1 VIGGDSGIDF
11 ESVLSWQPQTKVYA
25 TPFFD
30 DSRLTIYELFEPMN
44 KVGFISLGCPKNLVD
59 SEVMMGQLKANGYEL
74 TADASEADTVVVNTC
89 GFIDS
94 AKKES
99 IEAILEAAQLKTNG
113 KAKRLVVAG
122 CLVERY
128 RDELKASMPEVD
140 AFIGTSQINDILAV
154 CDPQTNTR
162 SLPIITVGNQSA
174 TYLYDESTPRVLAT
188 PSHYAFIKIAEGCDR
203 PCAFCFIPQMRG
215 HFRSRR
221 FGSIVAEAH
230 QLAEEGVK
238 ELILVAQDSS
248 RYGED
253 LGKQDALA
261 HLLRELSHTEGIEWV
276 RVMYTYP
283 THISDAFLDVLAEEA
298 KAVKYLDMP
307 LQHASQNVL
316 KLMKRGGNRA
326 SLEKLIKRVRER
338 VPGIAVRTTFIAG
351 FPGETDGDFEELLA
365 FVKNVEFDR
374 VGVFTYSDEEGTPAF
389 ELPNKVDPKI
399 AKQRRIRLMKAQS
412 RISRKRNKAKVGEV
426 LRVIFEG
433 ESNESDLLW
442 QGRIETQAPDID
454 GCVLINDVPEGFI
467 PLPGEMVNVLITEA
481 QEYDLV
487 GKIVSCQ

>member
-1 VIGGDSGIDF
+1 M
-11 ESVLSWQPQTKVYA
+11 K
-25 TPFFD
+25 
-30 DSRLTIYELFEPMN
+30 

-59 SEVMMGQLKANGYEL
+59 SEVMMGQLKATGYQI
-74 TADASEADTVVVNTC
+74 TSDASEADTVVVNTC
-89 GFIDS
+89 GFIDA

-99 IEAILEAAQLKTNG
+99 IEAILEAGRLKTDG
-113 KAKRLVVAG
+113 KATRLIVAG

-128 RDELKASMPEVD
+128 RDELKLSLPEVD

-154 CDPQTNTR
+154 CDPQTDTR
-162 SLPIITVGNQSA
+162 SLPVVTLGNQSA

-188 PSHYAFIKIAEGCDR
+188 PGHYAFIKIAEGCDR

-283 THISDAFLDVLAEEA
+283 THISDAFLDVLAEES

-316 KLMKRGGNRA
+316 KLMKRGGNRD
-326 SLEKLIKRVRER
+326 SLERLIKRVRDR
-338 VPGIAVRTTFIAG
+338 VPAIAVRTTFITG
-351 FPGETDGDFEELLA
+351 FPGETEEDFAELLA

-389 ELPNKVDPKI
+389 DLPNKVDPRI
-399 AKQRRIRLMKAQS
+399 AKRRRARLMKEQS
-412 RISRKRNKAKVGEV
+412 SISRKKNKTRIGERV
-426 LRVIFEG
+426 RVIFEG
-433 ESNESDLLW
+433 ESNESELLW
-442 QGRIETQAPDID
+442 QGRMETQAPDID
-454 GCVLINDVPEGFI
+454 GCVLINDAPEGYV
-467 PLPGEMVNVLITEA
+467 PVPGEMVNVLITEA
-481 QEYDLV
+481 QQYDLV
-487 GKIVSCQ
+487 GQIVEQ

>member
-1 VIGGDSGIDF
+1 M
-11 ESVLSWQPQTKVYA
+11 TK
-25 TPFFD
+25 
-30 DSRLTIYELFEPMN
+30 I
-44 KVGFISLGCPKNLVD
+44 GFISLGCPKNLVD
-59 SEVMMGQLKANGYEL
+59 SEVMMGQLKQNGYEI
-74 TADASEADTVVVNTC
+74 TANAEEADTVVVNTC
-89 GFIDS
+89 GFIES
-94 AKKES
+94 AKQES
-99 IEAILEAAQLKTNG
+99 IDTILEAARLKTGG
-113 KAKRLVVAG
+113 KATRLIVAG

-128 RDELKASMPEVD
+128 RDELKAAMPEVD
-140 AFIGTSQINDILAV
+140 AFIGTSQINDILSV
-154 CDPQTNTR
+154 CDPRTNTR
-162 SLPIITVGNQSA
+162 SLPVIPIGNQSA

-221 FGSIVAEAH
+221 FGSIVAEAQ

-261 HLLRELSHTEGIEWV
+261 HLLRELSHTAGIEWV

-283 THISDAFLDVLAEEA
+283 THISDGFLDVLAEEP

-326 SLEKLIKRVRER
+326 SLERLIERVRQR
-338 VPGIAVRTTFIAG
+338 VPGIAVRTTFITG
-351 FPGETDGDFEELLA
+351 FPGETDADFEELLA

-374 VGVFTYSDEEGTPAF
+374 VGVFTYSDEEGTPAYN
-389 ELPNKVDPKI
+389 LPSKVEPKI
-399 AKQRRIRLMKAQS
+399 AKQRRARLMKEQAK
-412 RISRKRNKAKVGEV
+412 ISRRKNKARIGKTVSV
-426 LRVIFEG
+426 LFEG
-433 ESNESDLLW
+433 ESKESELLW
-442 QGRIETQAPDID
+442 QGRMETQAPDID
-454 GCVLINDVPEGFI
+454 GCILISDAAEGFT
-467 PLPGEMVNVLITEA
+467 PEPGDLVNVLITDA

-487 GKIVSCQ
+487 GRIVD

>member
-1 VIGGDSGIDF
+1 MA
-11 ESVLSWQPQTKVYA
+11 VYGLPSQGA
-25 TPFFD
+25 LI
-30 DSRLTIYELFEPMN
+30 SRFVNHGSMN

-59 SEVMMGQLKANGYEL
+59 SEVMMGQLKQKGYKI
-74 TADASEADTVVVNTC
+74 TADAREADTVIVNTC

-99 IEAILEAAQLKTNG
+99 IEAILEAARLKTDG
-113 KAKRLVVAG
+113 KATRLIVAG

-128 RDELKASMPEVD
+128 RDELKAEMPEVD
-140 AFIGTSQINDILAV
+140 AFIGTSQINDILSV

-162 SLPIITVGNQSA
+162 SLPVIPLGNQSA

-203 PCAFCFIPQMRG
+203 PCAFCFSPQMRG

-221 FGSIVAEAH
+221 FGSIVAEAQ

-238 ELILVAQDSS
+238 ELIVVGQDSS

-261 HLLRELSHTEGIEWV
+261 HLLRELSHTDGIEWV

-283 THISDAFLDVLAEEA
+283 THISDAFLDVLAEEP
-298 KAVKYLDMP
+298 KADKYLDLP

-316 KLMKRGGNRA
+316 KLMKRGGSRA
-326 SLEKLIKRVRER
+326 SLERLIRRVRER
-338 VPGIAVRTTFIAG
+338 VPGVAVRTTFITG
-351 FPGETDGDFEELLA
+351 FPGETEGDLEELLA
-365 FVKNVEFDR
+365 FVRGVEFDR

-389 ELPNKVDPKI
+389 DLPGKVDPKV
-399 AKQRRIRLMKAQS
+399 ARRRRARLMKEQS
-412 RISRKRNKAKVGEV
+412 RISLRRNRA
-426 LRVIFEG
+426 L
-433 ESNESDLLW
+433 
-442 QGRIETQAPDID
+442 
-454 GCVLINDVPEGFI
+454 
-467 PLPGEMVNVLITEA
+467 
-481 QEYDLV
+481 
-487 GKIVSCQ
+487 

>member
-1 VIGGDSGIDF
+1 
-11 ESVLSWQPQTKVYA
+11 
-25 TPFFD
+25 
-30 DSRLTIYELFEPMN
+30 MN

-59 SEVMMGQLKANGYEL
+59 SEVMMGQLKQKGFQI
-74 TADASEADTVVVNTC
+74 TADAADADTVVVNTC

-99 IEAILEAAQLKTNG
+99 IEAILEAARLKTEG
-113 KAKRLVVAG
+113 KATRLIVAG

-128 RDELKASMPEVD
+128 RDELKAEMPEVD
-140 AFIGTSQINDILAV
+140 AFIGTSQINDILSV
-154 CDPQTNTR
+154 CDPKTNTR
-162 SLPIITVGNQSA
+162 SLPVLPLGNQSA

-261 HLLRELSHTEGIEWV
+261 LLLRELSHTEGIDWV

-283 THISDAFLDVLAEEA
+283 THISDGFLDVLAEEP

-316 KLMKRGGNRA
+316 RLMKRGGNRD
-326 SLEKLIKRVRER
+326 SLERLIKRVRER
-338 VPGIAVRTTFIAG
+338 VSGIAVRTTFITG
-351 FPGETDGDFEELLA
+351 FPGETEADFNELLMFA
-365 FVKNVEFDR
+365 RNVEFDR

-389 ELPNKVDPKI
+389 DLPDKVDPKI
-399 AKQRRIRLMKAQS
+399 AKRRRDILMKAQS
-412 RISRKRNKAKVGEV
+412 KIAKQKHKAMVGKTV
-426 LRVIFEG
+426 RVMFEG

-442 QGRIETQAPDID
+442 QGRMETQAPDID
-454 GCVLINDVPEGFI
+454 GCVLINDAPEGFE
-467 PLPGEMVNVLITEA
+467 PVAGQLLDVMITEA

-487 GKIVSCQ
+487 GRIVGA

>member
-1 VIGGDSGIDF
+1 
-11 ESVLSWQPQTKVYA
+11 
-25 TPFFD
+25 
-30 DSRLTIYELFEPMN
+30 
-44 KVGFISLGCPKNLVD
+44 
-59 SEVMMGQLKANGYEL
+59 MGQLKQNGYQI
-74 TADASEADTVVVNTC
+74 TADAEEADTLVVNTC

-99 IEAILEAAQLKTNG
+99 IEAILEAARLKTEG

-128 RDELKASMPEVD
+128 RDELRAEMPEVD

-154 CDPQTNTR
+154 CDPKTNTR
-162 SLPIITVGNQSA
+162 SLPVVSLGNQSA

-230 QLAEEGVK
+230 QLADEGVK

-261 HLLRELSHTEGIEWV
+261 HLLRELSHTDGIEWV

-283 THISDAFLDVLAEEA
+283 THISDAFLDVLAEEP

-307 LQHASQNVL
+307 LQHASQSVL

-326 SLEKLIKRVRER
+326 SLERLIERVRRR
-338 VPGIAVRTTFIAG
+338 VPGIAVRTTFITG
-351 FPGETDGDFEELLA
+351 FPGETEEDFDELLT

-374 VGVFTYSDEEGTPAF
+374 VGVFTYSDEEGTPAY

-399 AKQRRIRLMKAQS
+399 AKRRRDRLMKQQGK
-412 RISRKRNKAKVGEV
+412 ISRRKNKARIGETVRV
-426 LRVIFEG
+426 LFEG
-433 ESNESDLLW
+433 ESTESELLW
-442 QGRIETQAPDID
+442 QGRMETQAPDID
-454 GCVLINDVPEGFI
+454 GCVLINDIPEDFVPQ
-467 PLPGEMVNVLITEA
+467 PGEFVNVLIEEA
-481 QEYDLV
+481 HEYDLI
-487 GKIVSCQ
+487 GRIV

>member
-1 VIGGDSGIDF
+1 
-11 ESVLSWQPQTKVYA
+11 
-25 TPFFD
+25 
-30 DSRLTIYELFEPMN
+30 MN

-59 SEVMMGQLKANGYEL
+59 SEVMMGQLQHHGFQITPNAE
-74 TADASEADTVVVNTC
+74 EADTIVVNTC

-94 AKKES
+94 AKQES
-99 IEAILEAAQLKTNG
+99 IDTILEAAQLKATG

-128 RDELKASMPEVD
+128 RDELKAEMPEVD

-154 CDPQTNTR
+154 CDPKTNTR
-162 SLPIITVGNQSA
+162 SLPVIPLGKQSA

-253 LGKQDALA
+253 LEKQDALA
-261 HLLRELSHTEGIEWV
+261 HLLREVSHTDNIEWV

-283 THISDAFLDVLAEEA
+283 THISDAFLDVLAEES

-316 KLMKRGGNRA
+316 KLMKRGGNCA
-326 SLEKLIKRVRER
+326 SLERLIERVRTR
-338 VPGIAVRTTFIAG
+338 VPDIAVRTTFITG
-351 FPGETDGDFEELLA
+351 FPGETEEDFDELMT
-365 FVKNVEFDR
+365 FVKNVAFDS

-389 ELPNKVDPKI
+389 DLPDKVDPKI
-399 AKQRRIRLMKAQS
+399 AKRRRDQLMKAQS
-412 RISRKRNKAKVGEV
+412 KIAKRKHEAMVGQTV
-426 LRVIFEG
+426 RVMFEG
-433 ESNESDLLW
+433 ESNETDLLW
-442 QGRIETQAPDID
+442 QGRMETQAPDI
-454 GCVLINDVPEGFI
+454 
-467 PLPGEMVNVLITEA
+467 
-481 QEYDLV
+481 
-487 GKIVSCQ
+487 

>member
-1 VIGGDSGIDF
+1 
-11 ESVLSWQPQTKVYA
+11 
-25 TPFFD
+25 
-30 DSRLTIYELFEPMN
+30 M

-59 SEVMMGQLKANGYEL
+59 SEVMMGQLKATGYQI
-74 TADASEADTVVVNTC
+74 TADANEADIVVVNTC
-89 GFIDS
+89 GFIDA

-99 IEAILEAAQLKTNG
+99 IEAILEAAKLKSEGRAT
-113 KAKRLVVAG
+113 RLIVAG

-128 RDELKASMPEVD
+128 RDELKLSLPEVD
-140 AFIGTSQINDILAV
+140 AFIGTSQINDILRV
-154 CDPQTNTR
+154 CDPKTDTR
-162 SLPIITVGNQSA
+162 SLPVVSLGNQSA

-221 FGSIVAEAH
+221 FGSIVAEAQ

-261 HLLRELSHTEGIEWV
+261 QLLRELSHTDGIEWV

-283 THISDAFLDVLAEEA
+283 THISDAFLDVLAEEP

-316 KLMKRGGNRA
+316 KLMKRGGNRL
-326 SLEKLIKRVRER
+326 SLERLIRRVRDR
-338 VPGIAVRTTFIAG
+338 VPGIAVRTTFITG
-351 FPGETDGDFEELLA
+351 FPGETDEDFEELLQ

-374 VGVFTYSDEEGTPAF
+374 VGVFTYSDEEGTPAYD
-389 ELPNKVDPKI
+389 LPNKVDPKI
-399 AKQRRIRLMKAQS
+399 ARRRRARLMKEQS
-412 RISRKRNKAKVGEV
+412 RISRKLNRAKIGQRVH
-426 LRVIFEG
+426 VIFEG
-433 ESNESDLLW
+433 ESTESDLLW
-442 QGRIETQAPDID
+442 QGRMETQAPDID
-454 GCVLINDVPEGFI
+454 GCVLINDAPDDFI
-467 PLPGEMVNVLITEA
+467 PAPGELVNVLITGA

-487 GKIVSCQ
+487 GRILN

>member
-1 VIGGDSGIDF
+1 MHKI
-11 ESVLSWQPQTKVYA
+11 
-25 TPFFD
+25 
-30 DSRLTIYELFEPMN
+30 
-44 KVGFISLGCPKNLVD
+44 GFISLGCPKNLVD
-59 SEVMMGQLKANGYEL
+59 SEVMMGQLKQNGFTI
-74 TADASEADTVVVNTC
+74 TADAAEADTVVVNTC
-89 GFIDS
+89 GFIES

-99 IEAILEAAQLKTNG
+99 IDAILEAAKLKTEG
-113 KAKRLVVAG
+113 KAQRLVVAG

-128 RDELKASMPEVD
+128 RDDLKAGMPEVD
-140 AFIGTSQINDILAV
+140 AFIGTSQISDILAV
-154 CDPQTNTR
+154 CDPKRNPR
-162 SLPIITVGNQSA
+162 SLPVIPLGNQTA

-221 FGSIVAEAH
+221 FGSIVAEAQ

-261 HLLRELSHTEGIEWV
+261 HLLRELSHTDGIDWV

-283 THISDAFLDVLAEEA
+283 THISDGFLDVLAEEP

-316 KLMKRGGNRA
+316 KLMKRGGNRQ
-326 SLEKLIKRVRER
+326 SLERLIQRVRKR
-338 VPGIAVRTTFIAG
+338 VPGIAVRTTFITG
-351 FPGETDGDFEELLA
+351 FPGETEEDFQELLA

-374 VGVFTYSDEEGTPAF
+374 VGVFTYSDEEGTPAYD
-389 ELPNKVDPKI
+389 LPDKVDPKT
-399 AKQRRIRLMKAQS
+399 AERRRARLMKEQS
-412 RISRKRNKAKVGEV
+412 KIAKRKHKAMIGKSIQVM
-426 LRVIFEG
+426 FEG

-442 QGRIETQAPDID
+442 QGRMETQAPDID
-454 GCVLINDVPEGFI
+454 GCVLINDAPENFEPTAGSI
-467 PLPGEMVNVLITEA
+467 VSVLITGA

-487 GKIVSCQ
+487 GTIVA

>member
-1 VIGGDSGIDF
+1 MM
-11 ESVLSWQPQTKVYA
+11 K
-25 TPFFD
+25 
-30 DSRLTIYELFEPMN
+30 

-59 SEVMMGQLKANGYEL
+59 SEVMMGHLKLSGYEI
-74 TADASEADTVVVNTC
+74 TANAEEAETVVVNTC

-99 IEAILEAAQLKTNG
+99 IEAILEAARLKTTG

-128 RDELKASMPEVD
+128 RDELKAELPEVD
-140 AFIGTSQINDILAV
+140 AFIGTSQINSILSV
-154 CDPQTNTR
+154 CDPKTNLR
-162 SLPIITVGNQSA
+162 ALPVLPLGNQSA

-221 FGSIVAEAH
+221 FGSIIAEAQ

-261 HLLRELSHTEGIEWV
+261 RLLRELAQTGGIEWV

-283 THISDAFLDVLAEEA
+283 THISDGFLDVLAEEP
-298 KAVKYLDMP
+298 KAVRYLDMP
-307 LQHASQNVL
+307 LQHCSQRVL
-316 KLMKRGGNRA
+316 RLMKRGGNRQ
-326 SLEKLIKRVRER
+326 SLERLIERVRSR
-338 VPGIAVRTTFIAG
+338 VPGIGVRTTFITG
-351 FPGETDGDFEELLA
+351 FPGETEEDFGELMS
-365 FVKNVEFDR
+365 FVRTVEFDR

-389 ELPNKVDPKI
+389 ALPDKIDPKI
-399 AKQRRIRLMKAQS
+399 AKQRQRRLMKEQAGISRRKNRS
-412 RISRKRNKAKVGEV
+412 RIGETVTV
-426 LRVIFEG
+426 LFEG
-433 ESNESDLLW
+433 EAKESELLW
-442 QGRIETQAPDID
+442 QGRMETQAPDID
-454 GCVLINDVPEGFI
+454 GCVLINDVPEGV
-467 PLPGEMVNVLITEA
+467 LPVAGDMVNVEITEA
-481 QEYDLV
+481 HEYDLV
-487 GKIVSCQ
+487 GRIV

>member
-1 VIGGDSGIDF
+1 M
-11 ESVLSWQPQTKVYA
+11 K
-25 TPFFD
+25 
-30 DSRLTIYELFEPMN
+30 

-59 SEVMMGQLKANGYEL
+59 SEVMMGQLKQSGYQITPNAE
-74 TADASEADTVVVNTC
+74 DADTVVVNTC

-99 IEAILEAAQLKTNG
+99 IEAILEAARLKTEG

-128 RDELKASMPEVD
+128 RDELKAEMPEVD
-140 AFIGTSQINDILAV
+140 AFIGTSQIAEILSV

-162 SLPIITVGNQSA
+162 ALPVLPLGNQSA

-188 PSHYAFIKIAEGCDR
+188 PGQYAFIKIAEGCDR

-253 LGKQDALA
+253 LGKPDALA
-261 HLLRELSHTEGIEWV
+261 RLLRELSHTGGIEWV

-283 THISDAFLDVLAEEA
+283 THISDAFLDVLADEP

-307 LQHASQNVL
+307 LQHAAQNVL

-326 SLEKLIKRVRER
+326 SLERLIERVRKR
-338 VPGIAVRTTFIAG
+338 VPGIAVRTTFITG
-351 FPGETDGDFEELLA
+351 FPGETAADFAELLG

-389 ELPNKVDPKI
+389 NLPHKVDPKT
-399 AKQRRIRLMKAQS
+399 AKQRRDRLMKAQAK
-412 RISRKRNKAKVGEV
+412 ITKRKHQTLIGQTV
-426 LRVIFEG
+426 RVMFEG
-433 ESNESDLLW
+433 ESNESELLW
-442 QGRIETQAPDID
+442 QGRMETQAPDID
-454 GCVLINDVPEGFI
+454 GCVLINDVPQDFAAR
-467 PLPGEMVNVLITEA
+467 PGEMVNVLLTEA
-481 QEYDLV
+481 LDYDMLGRV
-487 GKIVSCQ
+487 VE

>member
-1 VIGGDSGIDF
+1 M
-11 ESVLSWQPQTKVYA
+11 K
-25 TPFFD
+25 
-30 DSRLTIYELFEPMN
+30 

-94 AKKES
+94 AKQES
-99 IEAILEAAQLKTNG
+99 IDTILEAARLKSDG
-113 KAKRLVVAG
+113 KATRLVVAG

-128 RDELKASMPEVD
+128 RDELKAAMSEVD

-154 CDPQTNTR
+154 CDPKTDTR
-162 SLPIITVGNQSA
+162 SLPVVSLGNQSA

-253 LGKQDALA
+253 LGKEDALA
-261 HLLRELSHTEGIEWV
+261 HLLRELSHTAGIEWV

-283 THISDAFLDVLAEEA
+283 THISDGFLEVLAEEP

-326 SLEKLIKRVRER
+326 SLERLIKRVRDR
-338 VPGIAVRTTFIAG
+338 VPGIAVRTTFITG
-351 FPGETDGDFEELLA
+351 FPGETDEDFEELMT
-365 FVKNVEFDR
+365 FIKNVEFDR
-374 VGVFTYSDEEGTPAF
+374 VGVFTYSDEEGTPAND
-389 ELPNKVDPKI
+389 LPNKVEPKL
-399 AKQRRIRLMKAQS
+399 AKQRRTRLMKEQ
-412 RISRKRNKAKVGEV
+412 AKVAKRKHQGMIGKQV
-426 LRVIFEG
+426 QVMFEG

-442 QGRIETQAPDID
+442 QARMETQAPDID
-454 GCVLINDVPEGFI
+454 GCVLINDAPQDFVPV
-467 PLPGEMVNVLITEA
+467 PGEMINVLITEA

-487 GKIVSCQ
+487 GRIVAQ

>member
-1 VIGGDSGIDF
+1 M
-11 ESVLSWQPQTKVYA
+11 K
-25 TPFFD
+25 
-30 DSRLTIYELFEPMN
+30 

-59 SEVMMGQLKANGYEL
+59 SEVMMGQLKQNGYQI
-74 TADASEADTVVVNTC
+74 TADANEADTVVVNTC

-99 IEAILEAAQLKTNG
+99 IEAILEAARLKTGG

-128 RDELKASMPEVD
+128 RDELQAEMPEVD
-140 AFIGTSQINDILAV
+140 AFIGTSQITDILRV
-154 CDPQTNTR
+154 CDSKVDSR
-162 SLPIITVGNQSA
+162 SLPVVPLGNQSA
-174 TYLYDESTPRVLAT
+174 TYLYDESTPRILAT

-221 FGSIVAEAH
+221 FGSIIAEAQ

-261 HLLRELSHTEGIEWV
+261 HLMRALARTDGIEWV
-276 RVMYTYP
+276 RLMYTYP
-283 THISDAFLDVLAEEA
+283 THISDAFLDVLAEEP

-316 KLMKRGGNRA
+316 KLMKRGGNRE
-326 SLEKLIKRVRER
+326 SLERLIERVRKR
-338 VPGIAVRTTFIAG
+338 VPGIAVRTTFITG
-351 FPGETDGDFEELLA
+351 FPGETEEDFNELLT
-365 FVKNVEFDR
+365 FVRNVEFDR

-389 ELPNKVDPKI
+389 DLPSKVDPKI
-399 AKQRRIRLMKAQS
+399 AKQRRARLMKEQS
-412 RISRKRNKAKVGEV
+412 KISRRKNKARVGHTV
-426 LRVIFEG
+426 RVMFEG
-433 ESNESDLLW
+433 ESNESELLW
-442 QGRIETQAPDID
+442 QGRMETQADR
-454 GCVLINDVPEGFI
+454 
-467 PLPGEMVNVLITEA
+467 
-481 QEYDLV
+481 
-487 GKIVSCQ
+487 

>member
-1 VIGGDSGIDF
+1 
-11 ESVLSWQPQTKVYA
+11 
-25 TPFFD
+25 
-30 DSRLTIYELFEPMN
+30 MN

-59 SEVMMGQLKANGYEL
+59 SEVMMGQLKQNGYQI
-74 TADASEADTVVVNTC
+74 TANAEEADTVVVNTC
-89 GFIDS
+89 GFIDA
-94 AKKES
+94 AKRES
-99 IEAILEAAQLKTNG
+99 IEAILEAARLKTNG
-113 KAKRLVVAG
+113 KAKRLIVAG

-128 RDELKASMPEVD
+128 RDELKAEMPEVD
-140 AFIGTSQINDILAV
+140 AFIGTGQIKDILSV
-154 CDPQTNTR
+154 CDPKTNTR
-162 SLPIITVGNQSA
+162 SLPVIPLGNQSA

-261 HLLRELSHTEGIEWV
+261 HLLRELSHTDGIEWV

-283 THISDAFLDVLAEEA
+283 THIGDAFLDVLADEP
-298 KAVKYLDMP
+298 KAVKYLDIP
-307 LQHASQNVL
+307 LQHASQKVL
-316 KLMKRGGNRA
+316 RLMKRGGNRG
-326 SLEKLIKRVRER
+326 SLERLIERVRRR
-338 VPGIAVRTTFIAG
+338 VPNIAVRTTFITG
-351 FPGETDGDFEELLA
+351 FPGETEEDFQELRA

-389 ELPNKVDPKI
+389 NLPNKVSPKI
-399 AKQRRIRLMKAQS
+399 AKRRRDQLMNEQA
-412 RISRKRNKAKVGEV
+412 RISRGKNRARIGEIV
-426 LRVIFEG
+426 RVMFEG
-433 ESNESDLLW
+433 ESNESELLW
-442 QGRIETQAPDID
+442 QGRMETQAPDID
-454 GCVLINDVPEGFI
+454 GCVLINDAPEGFS
-467 PLPGEMVNVLITEA
+467 PSPGDFIEVLITESYD
-481 QEYDLV
+481 YDLV
-487 GKIVSCQ
+487 GRILD

>member
-1 VIGGDSGIDF
+1 M
-11 ESVLSWQPQTKVYA
+11 K
-25 TPFFD
+25 
-30 DSRLTIYELFEPMN
+30 

-59 SEVMMGQLKANGYEL
+59 SEVMMGQLKATGYQI
-74 TADASEADTVVVNTC
+74 TADASQADTIVVNTC
-89 GFIDS
+89 GFIDA

-99 IEAILEAAQLKTNG
+99 IEAILEAAKLKSEG
-113 KAKRLVVAG
+113 KATRLVVAG

-128 RDELKASMPEVD
+128 RDELKVSLPEVD
-140 AFIGTSQINDILAV
+140 AFIGTSQINDILTV
-154 CDPQTNTR
+154 CDPQKNTR
-162 SLPIITVGNQSA
+162 SLPVVSLGNQSA

-221 FGSIVAEAH
+221 FGSIVAEAQ
-230 QLAEEGVK
+230 QLSQEGVK

-261 HLLRELSHTEGIEWV
+261 QLLHELSHTDGIEWV

-283 THISDAFLDVLAEEA
+283 THISDAFLDVLAEEP

-307 LQHASQNVL
+307 LQHASQNIL
-316 KLMKRGGNRA
+316 KLMKRGGNRK
-326 SLEKLIKRVRER
+326 SLEKLIKRVRDR
-338 VPGIAVRTTFIAG
+338 VPGIAVRTTFITG
-351 FPGETDGDFEELLA
+351 FPGETNEDFAELLT

-374 VGVFTYSDEEGTPAF
+374 VGVFTYSDEEGTPAYD
-389 ELPNKVDPKI
+389 LPAKVDAKVARQRRARLMKEQAKI
-399 AKQRRIRLMKAQS
+399 AK
-412 RISRKRNKAKVGEV
+412 RKHQAMIGKEV
-426 LRVIFEG
+426 RVLFEG
-433 ESNESDLLW
+433 EANESDLLW
-442 QGRIETQAPDID
+442 QGRMETQAPDID
-454 GCVLINDVPEGFI
+454 GCVLINDAPEGFL
-467 PLPGEMVNVLITEA
+467 PLPGDLVNVLITEA

-487 GKIVSCQ
+487 GRIVEQK

>member
-1 VIGGDSGIDF
+1 
-11 ESVLSWQPQTKVYA
+11 
-25 TPFFD
+25 
-30 DSRLTIYELFEPMN
+30 M
-44 KVGFISLGCPKNLVD
+44 
-59 SEVMMGQLKANGYEL
+59 
-74 TADASEADTVVVNTC
+74 
-89 GFIDS
+89 
-94 AKKES
+94 
-99 IEAILEAAQLKTNG
+99 
-113 KAKRLVVAG
+113 
-122 CLVERY
+122 
-128 RDELKASMPEVD
+128 
-140 AFIGTSQINDILAV
+140 
-154 CDPQTNTR
+154 
-162 SLPIITVGNQSA
+162 
-174 TYLYDESTPRVLAT
+174 LAT

-261 HLLRELSHTEGIEWV
+261 HLLRELSHTDGIEWV

-283 THISDAFLDVLAEEA
+283 THISDGFLDVLAEEP

-326 SLEKLIKRVRER
+326 SLERLIKRVRER
-338 VPGIAVRTTFIAG
+338 VPGIAVRTTFITG
-351 FPGETDGDFEELLA
+351 FPGETEEDFEELLQ

-389 ELPNKVDPKI
+389 DLPNKVDPKI
-399 AKQRRIRLMKAQS
+399 AKQRRDALDERTGEDFAQ
-412 RISRKRNKAKVGEV
+412 RKNKAH
-426 LRVIFEG
+426 
-433 ESNESDLLW
+433 DW
-442 QGRIETQAPDID
+442 
-454 GCVLINDVPEGFI
+454 
-467 PLPGEMVNVLITEA
+467 
-481 QEYDLV
+481 
-487 GKIVSCQ
+487 

>member
-1 VIGGDSGIDF
+1 
-11 ESVLSWQPQTKVYA
+11 
-25 TPFFD
+25 
-30 DSRLTIYELFEPMN
+30 MN

-59 SEVMMGQLKANGYEL
+59 SEVMMGQLQQNGYQI

-89 GFIDS
+89 GFIDA

-99 IEAILEAAQLKTNG
+99 IEAILEAARLKTEG
-113 KAKRLVVAG
+113 KAQRLIVAG

-140 AFIGTSQINDILAV
+140 AFIGTSQINEILTV
-154 CDPQTNTR
+154 CDPAVSTR
-162 SLPIITVGNQSA
+162 SLPILPLGNQSA

-188 PSHYAFIKIAEGCDR
+188 PGHYAFIKIAEGCDR

-221 FGSIVAEAH
+221 FGSIVAEAQ
-230 QLAEEGVK
+230 QLAEEGIK

-253 LGKQDALA
+253 LGKEDALA
-261 HLLRELSHTEGIEWV
+261 HLLRELSHTDGIEWV

-283 THISDAFLDVLAEEA
+283 THISDGFLDVLAEEP
-298 KAVKYLDMP
+298 KANKYLDMP

-326 SLEKLIKRVRER
+326 SLERLIKRVRDR
-338 VPGIAVRTTFIAG
+338 VPNIAVRTTFITG
-351 FPGETDGDFEELLA
+351 FPGETEEDFAELIT
-365 FVKNVEFDR
+365 FVRNVEFDR

-389 ELPNKVDPKI
+389 DLPNKVDPKI
-399 AKQRRIRLMKAQS
+399 AKQRRARLMKEQS
-412 RISRKRNKAKVGEV
+412 RISRRKNKAKVGQTVRV
-426 LRVIFEG
+426 LFEG
-433 ESNESDLLW
+433 ESKESDLLW
-442 QGRIETQAPDID
+442 QGRMETQAPDID
-454 GCVLINDVPEGFI
+454 GCVLINDAPEGLD
-467 PLPGEMVNVLITEA
+467 PQPGDLVNVLITEA

-487 GKIVSCQ
+487 GRIV

>member
-1 VIGGDSGIDF
+1 MKKI
-11 ESVLSWQPQTKVYA
+11 
-25 TPFFD
+25 
-30 DSRLTIYELFEPMN
+30 
-44 KVGFISLGCPKNLVD
+44 GFISLGCPKNLVD
-59 SEVMMGQLKANGYEL
+59 SEVMMGQLKANGYQI
-74 TADASEADTVVVNTC
+74 TANAEEADTVVVNTC

-99 IEAILEAAQLKTNG
+99 IDTILEAAQLKVTG

-128 RDELKASMPEVD
+128 RDELKAAMPEVD

-154 CDPQTNTR
+154 CDPKTNTR
-162 SLPIITVGNQSA
+162 SLPVVPLGNQTS
-174 TYLYDESTPRVLAT
+174 TYLYDESTPRILAT
-188 PSHYAFIKIAEGCDR
+188 PSHYAFVKIAEGCDR

-253 LGKQDALA
+253 LGKLDALPG
-261 HLLRELSHTEGIEWV
+261 LIRELAKTDGIEWV

-283 THISDAFLDVLAEEA
+283 THISDGFLDAIADEP
-298 KAVKYLDMP
+298 KAVNYLDMP

-316 KLMKRGGNRA
+316 KLMKRGGNRK
-326 SLEKLIKRVRER
+326 SLERLIERVRKRV
-338 VPGIAVRTTFIAG
+338 PNIAVRTTFITG
-351 FPGETDGDFEELLA
+351 FPGETEADFEELMA

-389 ELPNKVDPKI
+389 DLPNKVPHRT
-399 AKQRRIRLMKAQS
+399 AARRRTSLMKVQS
-412 RISRKRNKAKVGEV
+412 RISKRRNKARVGDIVRV
-426 LRVIFEG
+426 LFEG
-433 ESNESDLLW
+433 ESKETELLW

-454 GCVLINDVPEGFI
+454 GCVLINDVPDGLLPAEGDF
-467 PLPGEMVNVLITEA
+467 VNVEITEA
-481 QEYDLV
+481 HEYDLI
-487 GKIVSCQ
+487 GRICG

>member
-1 VIGGDSGIDF
+1 M
-11 ESVLSWQPQTKVYA
+11 TK
-25 TPFFD
+25 
-30 DSRLTIYELFEPMN
+30 I
-44 KVGFISLGCPKNLVD
+44 GFISLGCPKNLVD
-59 SEVMMGQLKANGYEL
+59 SEVMMGQLKQNGYEI
-74 TADASEADTVVVNTC
+74 TADAAEADTVVVNTC

-99 IEAILEAAQLKTNG
+99 IDTILEAARLKTGG
-113 KAKRLVVAG
+113 KATRLIVAG

-128 RDELKASMPEVD
+128 RDELKAAMPEVD
-140 AFIGTSQINDILAV
+140 AFIGTSQINDILSV
-154 CDPQTNTR
+154 CDPHTNTR
-162 SLPIITVGNQSA
+162 TLPTIPLGNQSA

-221 FGSIVAEAH
+221 FGSIVAEAQ

-261 HLLRELSHTEGIEWV
+261 HLLRELAHTEGIEWV

-283 THISDAFLDVLAEEA
+283 THISDGFLDVLAEEP

-307 LQHASQNVL
+307 LQHASQDVL

-326 SLEKLIKRVRER
+326 SLERLIRRVRKR
-338 VPGIAVRTTFIAG
+338 VPGIAVRTTFITG
-351 FPGETDGDFEELLA
+351 FPGETDADFEELLA

-374 VGVFTYSDEEGTPAF
+374 VGVFTYSDEEGTPAYG
-389 ELPNKVDPKI
+389 LPGKVEPKI
-399 AKQRRIRLMKAQS
+399 ARQRRARLMKEQAK
-412 RISRKRNKAKVGEV
+412 ISRRKNKTRVGET
-426 LRVIFEG
+426 LSVIFEG
-433 ESNESDLLW
+433 ESKESELLW
-442 QGRIETQAPDID
+442 QGRLETQAPDID
-454 GCVLINDVPEGFI
+454 GCVLINDVPEGVT
-467 PLPGEMVNVLITEA
+467 PQPGDLVNVLITAA

-487 GKIVSCQ
+487 GRIVH

>member
-1 VIGGDSGIDF
+1 M
-11 ESVLSWQPQTKVYA
+11 K
-25 TPFFD
+25 
-30 DSRLTIYELFEPMN
+30 

-59 SEVMMGQLKANGYEL
+59 SEVMMGQLKQKGYQI
-74 TADASEADTVVVNTC
+74 TAEAEDADTVVVNTC

-99 IEAILEAAQLKTNG
+99 IDAILEAARLKTDG

-128 RDELKASMPEVD
+128 RDELKAEMPEVD
-140 AFIGTSQINDILAV
+140 AFIGTSQINDILTV
-154 CDPQTNTR
+154 CDPHTNTR
-162 SLPIITVGNQSA
+162 SLPVIPLGNQSA

-253 LGKQDALA
+253 LGKEDALA
-261 HLLRELSHTEGIEWV
+261 HLLRDLSHTDGIDWV

-283 THISDAFLDVLAEEA
+283 THISDAFLDVLAEEP

-316 KLMKRGGNRA
+316 KLMKRGGNRG
-326 SLEKLIKRVRER
+326 SLERLIERVRTR
-338 VPGIAVRTTFIAG
+338 VPGIAVRTTFITG
-351 FPGETDGDFEELLA
+351 FPGETEADCKELMM

-389 ELPNKVDPKI
+389 DLPNKVD
-399 AKQRRIRLMKAQS
+399 AKVATRRRDQLMKAQS
-412 RISRKRNKAKVGEV
+412 KIAKRKHKALIGKTV
-426 LRVIFEG
+426 RVMFEG
-433 ESNESDLLW
+433 ESNESELLW
-442 QGRIETQAPDID
+442 QGRMETQAPDID
-454 GCVLINDVPEGFI
+454 GCVLINDAPEGSM
-467 PLPGEMVNVLITEA
+467 PQAGDLIDVQIEEA
-481 QEYDLV
+481 HEYDLI
-487 GKIVSCQ
+487 GRIV

>member
-1 VIGGDSGIDF
+1 M
-11 ESVLSWQPQTKVYA
+11 K
-25 TPFFD
+25 
-30 DSRLTIYELFEPMN
+30 

-59 SEVMMGQLKANGYEL
+59 SEVMMGQLKHSGYEI
-74 TADASEADTVVVNTC
+74 TANAEEAETVVVNTC

-99 IEAILEAAQLKTNG
+99 IEAILEAARLKAEG
-113 KAKRLVVAG
+113 KATRLVVAG

-128 RDELKASMPEVD
+128 RDELKAELPEVD
-140 AFIGTSQINDILAV
+140 AFIGTSQITDILKV
-154 CDPQTNTR
+154 CDPATSPR
-162 SLPIITVGNQSA
+162 SLPVVSLGNQSA
-174 TYLYDESTPRVLAT
+174 TYLYDESTPRILAT

-261 HLLRELSHTEGIEWV
+261 HLLRELSHTDGVEWV

-283 THISDAFLDVLAEEA
+283 THISDGFLDVLAEEP

-316 KLMKRGGNRA
+316 KRMKRGGNRE
-326 SLEKLIKRVRER
+326 SLERLIERVRRR
-338 VPGIAVRTTFIAG
+338 VPGIGVRTTFITG
-351 FPGETDGDFEELLA
+351 FPGETDADFEELMT

-374 VGVFTYSDEEGTPAF
+374 VGVFTYSDEEGTGAF
-389 ELPNKVDPKI
+389 DLSDKVDPKI
-399 AKQRRIRLMKAQS
+399 ARQRRARLMKEQAK
-412 RISRKRNKAKVGEV
+412 ISRRKNKARVGETVRV
-426 LRVIFEG
+426 LFEG
-433 ESNESDLLW
+433 ESKESELLW
-442 QGRIETQAPDID
+442 QGRMETQAPDID
-454 GCVLINDVPEGFI
+454 GCVLINDVPEGVV
-467 PLPGEMVNVLITEA
+467 PEAGDMVSVLVTEA
-481 QEYDLV
+481 QEHDLV
-487 GKIVSCQ
+487 GSILEVR